1 MAPPSRRLMMLGA
14 LALAT
19 PALAA
24 PKVVDAKKVFPYLD
38 AYLKLPPAD
47 RSRFRLA
54 YAFGRDGRPLT
65 AAVWL
70 VDGAQRQPVPL
81 RADGRA
87 ERLPTL
93 AQLERA
99 KVQVDVDSGVKMSIS
114 MSIEATV
121 ALAADL
127 DARELAAALA
137 QAQGGMKK
145 ALGVMALAMPKLEGL
160 RFHGVTG
167 GEIELADGRR
177 LALPVVGGFP
187 FFAPAAQP
195 TARRV
200 RFAKAPS
207 RVEIG

>member
-1 MAPPSRRLMMLGA
+1 MAPPSRRLIVLGA

-54 YAFGRDGRPLT
+54 YAFGRDGKPLT

-70 VDGAQRQPVPL
+70 IDGAQRQPVPL

-93 AQLERA
+93 VQIDRA
-99 KVQVDVDSGVKMSIS
+99 KVQVDVDSSVKMSTN
-114 MSIEATV
+114 MTIEPTV
-121 ALAADL
+121 SPAAELDAKDLAAS
-127 DARELAAALA
+127 LA
-137 QAQGGMKK
+137 QAQAGMRK
-145 ALGVMALAMPKLEGL
+145 ALGVMALAMPKLEGV
-160 RFHGVTG
+160 RFHGVAS
-167 GEIELADGRR
+167 GEIELSDGRR
-177 LALPVVGGFP
+177 VALPVVGGFP
-187 FFAPAAQP
+187 FFTPSAQP
-195 TARRV
+195 NARRL
-200 RFAKAPS
+200 RFPKVPS
-207 RVEIG
+207 RIEIG